1 MCWVSF
7 LRGADMPPDLGD
19 KAQPQAQATFNA
31 MVVICFI
38 ICLIFL
44 ALLLVD
50 ESFPEDAV
58 QLMSHFSR
66 GKA

>member
-1 MCWVSF
+1 LWAGLM
-7 LRGADMPPDLGD
+7 MPPDLDD
-19 KAQPQAQATFNA
+19 KAQAQAQATFNA

-50 ESFPEDAV
+50 ESFPKAAV